1 MAGEHARQ
9 LVREA
14 AVSDLAD
21 LPTTGTNVFTS
32 RVSPLRPAEMPGL
45 KVALREESSDFDTVG
60 PSPKLQRTGRLLV
73 EGWAQGGDG
82 LEDKLDRMGAEVE
95 AKIYAP
101 GGALDPVL
109 MNIGAVITSIDLP
122 EPEEGNA
129 RRTGVIRMLFP
140 VVYRTA
146 TDDPTTIS

>member
-14 AVSDLAD
+14 AVSDLTG
-21 LPTTGTNVFTS
+21 LTTTGTNVFTS
-32 RVSPLRPAEMPGL
+32 RVSPLRPGEMPGL
-45 KVALREESSDFDTVG
+45 KVALREESSDFDTIG
-60 PSPKLQRTGRLLV
+60 DAPTLARTGRLLV

-82 LEDKLDRMGAEVE
+82 LEDKLDRIAAEVE

-101 GGALDPVL
+101 GGALDLLL

-146 TDDPTTIS
+146 VSDPTNIA